1 MSNEVIYDII
11 KNKDY
16 IIRPFLFKII
26 KENNLDINETLLL
39 IYLSNQEHP
48 VLESFTS
55 LTSKGLIN
63 TEIKKDGDKVIEE
76 ISLDGIYKL
85 AAVNI
90 NKKVKKKQEK
100 NIFELFESEFGR
112 TLSPMEYE
120 FINAWISSG
129 MKEEIIK
136 EALKEATYNGV
147 SNLRYIDKII
157 YEWNKRGYKTVEQ
170 IRNNKY
176 KKEDNDKKEVNFFEL
191 NYTKDYELL
200 IATVLSAQC
209 TDERVNKVTKFLF
222 NKYNIFDL
230 CDLDL
235 KEIESIIYSCGNYKK
250 KSIYIK
256 SIANN
261 LVKDFNGVVPNDRK
275 YLESLLGVGR
285 KTTNVVLSNLFNV
298 PAIAVDTHVDRVSKR
313 LSLSKKTDSVFAVE
327 KKLMKKIPKE
337 KWSKTHHQMVLF
349 GRYICKSQN
358 PKCKDCLLK
367 EYCIYYKKT
376 IVNK

>member
-26 KENNLDINETLLL
+26 KENNLDINEILLL

-48 VLESFTS
+48 VLELNLIRNLTSLTNEEILASFTS

-63 TEIKKDGDKVIEE
+63 TEIKKDGEKVIEE

-90 NKKVKKKQEK
+90 NKKVNKKKEK

-120 FINAWISSG
+120 FINAWINSG

-157 YEWNKRGYKTVEQ
+157 YEWGKKGIKTKEDVEKNRKQ
-170 IRNNKY
+170 FKNNNNQ
-176 KKEDNDKKEVNFFEL
+176 KKELFDYDWL
-191 NYTKDYELL
+191 NNE
-200 IATVLSAQC
+200 
-209 TDERVNKVTKFLF
+209 
-222 NKYNIFDL
+222 
-230 CDLDL
+230 
-235 KEIESIIYSCGNYKK
+235 
-250 KSIYIK
+250 
-256 SIANN
+256 
-261 LVKDFNGVVPNDRK
+261 
-275 YLESLLGVGR
+275 
-285 KTTNVVLSNLFNV
+285 
-298 PAIAVDTHVDRVSKR
+298 
-313 LSLSKKTDSVFAVE
+313 
-327 KKLMKKIPKE
+327 
-337 KWSKTHHQMVLF
+337 
-349 GRYICKSQN
+349 
-358 PKCKDCLLK
+358 
-367 EYCIYYKKT
+367 
-376 IVNK
+376 